1 VLSPVRRVL
10 AAVLLLPA
18 VGGALA
24 LSSCG
29 GGGNSEDAQKLLDK
43 AFRQSIKSADL
54 KLNAQVS
61 VKGSPTLNK
70 PIRLEASGPYRT
82 NQNKLPS
89 LDIALNVSTGGGQTI
104 ETGFLST
111 GDRSF
116 LKFQDVF
123 YEQPRSA
130 VARANRAL
138 AAGGGGRKGS
148 LKSLGLDPR
157 SWLRGAKDE
166 GDEDVAGAKTTHIS
180 GDLNVDN
187 MLHDFNDFIK
197 RSGRSLSATTG
208 QTPQPL
214 SESDISKVDEVV
226 KDPHFDVYVGKD
238 DNTVRRV
245 AANVELDVPD
255 KDRAS
260 VGGIKGGTLE
270 FSIELS
276 KVNGDQRIVAP
287 AKARPLS
294 DLTNSLGAGALGG
307 GTTAPPSGGTGGG
320 TSTTPNSDAFKQYS
334 QCLDKAKSQDTAA
347 LQRCAKLLK

>member
-1 VLSPVRRVL
+1 
-10 AAVLLLPA
+10 

-29 GGGNSEDAQKLLDK
+29 GGGNSEDAQKLLDQ
-43 AFRQSIKSADL
+43 AFRQSIQSADL
-54 KLNAQVS
+54 KVNAQVS
-61 VKGSPTLNK
+61 VKGSSQLNK

-82 NQNKLPS
+82 NKGKLPS
-89 LDIALNVSTGGGQTI
+89 LDISLNVSAGGGQTI
-104 ETGFLST
+104 DTGFLST

-138 AAGGGGRKGS
+138 AARGGGRKGS

-157 SWLRGAKDE
+157 TWLRNAKDE
-166 GDEDVAGAKTTHIS
+166 GDEDVAGVKTTHVS
-180 GDLNVDN
+180 GDLNVN
-187 MLHDFNDFIK
+187 NVLHDFNNFIK
-197 RSGRSLSATTG
+197 RSGRSLSASTG

-214 SESDISKVDEVV
+214 SESDIKKVDDVV

-238 DNTVRRV
+238 DKIVRRV
-245 AANVELDVPD
+245 AGHVELDVPE

-276 KVNGDQRIVAP
+276 KVNGNQRIEAP

-307 GTTAPPSGGTGGG
+307 GLGGGSTAPPSGGGTGGG
-320 TSTTPNSDAFKQYS
+320 TSTTPNADAFKKYS
-334 QCLDKAKSQDTAA
+334 QCLDKAKSQDTKA
-347 LQRCAKLLK
+347 LQRCANLLK